1 MAIEF
6 VGCYLYHRACFD
18 CWRFVTLCGKVL
30 KQKLRIMW
38 GVFRM
43 STALITGASNGIGLE
58 LAKRLAADGH
68 DLILV
73 ARRVD
78 KLQELADELSGQ
90 CGVNADVIG
99 QDLGYDGGAIE
110 LVQKLGNRRVDM
122 LINNAGF
129 GEFGKFIDADW
140 KRLNQMIQLNIT
152 AVTSLAHA
160 FAPRMAAQGGGQI
173 LNVASIAA
181 FMPGPGAA
189 VYYAS
194 KAYVLSF
201 SEALNYELRKQNV
214 TITTL
219 CPGPTDTGF
228 ADAANAGDTLAFKWP
243 LLSSLDSLVDYAY
256 ASLKARRGV
265 SIHRWLIR
273 FMAFGVRL
281 LPRRLVTMISGIS
294 NGGH

>member
-1 MAIEF
+1 
-6 VGCYLYHRACFD
+6 
-18 CWRFVTLCGKVL
+18 
-30 KQKLRIMW
+30 
-38 GVFRM
+38 M

-73 ARRVD
+73 ARSVD
-78 KLQELADELSGQ
+78 KLQVLADELHSKHGIK
-90 CGVNADVIG
+90 ADVIG
-99 QDLGYDGGAIE
+99 QDLGFDGGAIE
-110 LVQKLGNRRVDM
+110 LVQKLGDRRVDM

-129 GEFGKFIDADW
+129 GEFGKFVDADW

-265 SIHRWLIR
+265 AIHRWLIR
-273 FMAFGVRL
+273 LMAFGVRL

>member
-1 MAIEF
+1 
-6 VGCYLYHRACFD
+6 
-18 CWRFVTLCGKVL
+18 
-30 KQKLRIMW
+30 
-38 GVFRM
+38 M

-90 CGVNADVIG
+90 YGVNADVIG

-140 KRLNQMIQLNIT
+140 NRLNQMIQLNIT

-265 SIHRWLIR
+265 AIHRWLIR